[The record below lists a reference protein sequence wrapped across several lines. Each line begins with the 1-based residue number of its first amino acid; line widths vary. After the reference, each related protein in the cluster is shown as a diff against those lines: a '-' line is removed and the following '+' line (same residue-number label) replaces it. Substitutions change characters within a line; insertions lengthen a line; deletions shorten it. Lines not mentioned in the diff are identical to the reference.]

1 METLT
6 IEILNPKAKK
16 LIDDLVDL
24 ELISLS
30 QTVPSWSQLW
40 AKLDSKL
47 PQTEPDITE
56 SEIMEEIKA
65 YRAEKKINKL
75 LHP

>member
-1 METLT
+1 ML
-6 IEILNPKAKK
+6 IEIRNPKAKK
-16 LIDDLVDL
+16 LIDDLIDL

-30 QTVPSWSQLW
+30 QSTNSSWSQLW

-47 PQTEPDITE
+47 PQTESNITE
-56 SEIMEEIKA
+56 SEVIEEIKA

-75 LHP
+75 PNP